1 MEIASSLLGMA
12 HAHRACNK
20 HSEAIGNT
28 ERALALQKAVV
39 PSDENSIAKTLVLL
53 GNIYQDFGDNAH
65 AIDLYKQASIIFER
79 IQRADSPTLAELFYN
94 LGIVQARCE
103 QLADAQS
110 TLERSVKIYRRLWAR
125 GHPDRVLAENEY
137 RRVFELRQKNKEN
150 SAQQ

>member
-1 MEIASSLLGMA
+1 MEIASSLLGIA
-12 HAHRACNK
+12 QAHRARNE
-20 HSEAIGNT
+20 HSEAIANT

-39 PSDENSIAKTLVLL
+39 PSNENSIAKTLLLL
-53 GNIYQDFGDNAH
+53 GNIYQDFGDNDH
-65 AIDLYKQASIIFER
+65 AVDLYQQASIIFER

-110 TLERSVKIYRRLWAR
+110 SLERSVKIYRRLWAR
-125 GHPDRVLAENEY
+125 GYPDRVLAENEY
-137 RRVFELRQKNKEN
+137 RRVCELRQKNKEN